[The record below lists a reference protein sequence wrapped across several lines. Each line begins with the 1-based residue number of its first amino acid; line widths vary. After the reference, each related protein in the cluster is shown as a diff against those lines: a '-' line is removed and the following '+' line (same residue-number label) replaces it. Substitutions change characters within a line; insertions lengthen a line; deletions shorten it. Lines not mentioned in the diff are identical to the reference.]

1 MTVTEVDHQAVK
13 NRIVE
18 MFKADTGIWNE
29 NNPLGRARS
38 IDLGVP
44 DGKQWLDIP
53 TPYIRITNAPDLE
66 SDKPFG
72 SLVSG
77 QTSASY
83 HIVKYLIMVV
93 DQSKDAKTVEATLD
107 NLHKAIKENLK
118 ENSQLTDP
126 DDSSDAKCKM
136 SHPIRTEQL
145 QAGSFKGKSVDGFVL
160 TLQCEMTT

>member
-1 MTVTEVDHQAVK
+1 MTTEIDHQAIK
-13 NRIVE
+13 NRIVD
-18 MFKADTGIWNE
+18 MFKADTSIWNE

-44 DGKQWLDIP
+44 DSKQWKDIP

-66 SDKPFG
+66 TDKPFG
-72 SLVSG
+72 SLSSG
-77 QTSASY
+77 GTSASY

-93 DQSKDAKTVEATLD
+93 DQGKDAKTVEATLD

-118 ENSQLTDP
+118 TNSQLGVPVTLTDP
-126 DDSSDAKCKM
+126 KCKI
-136 SHPIRTEQL
+136 SHPIKTEQL
-145 QAGSFKGKSVDGFVL
+145 QAGSFKGMALDGFVL